1 MLFSTDPAAAC
12 TLLDGFL
19 ISPLPSHKQLWEA
32 RDETEWAARKG
43 LGSHSETTYGIRPGG
58 RMGKLQTNSVILST
72 ISELSWEQPTES
84 ESNIHWQEW
93 SSGMDGLGALI
104 MLAASLPIKL

>member
-1 MLFSTDPAAAC
+1 
-12 TLLDGFL
+12 
-19 ISPLPSHKQLWEA
+19 
-32 RDETEWAARKG
+32 
-43 LGSHSETTYGIRPGG
+43 
-58 RMGKLQTNSVILST
+58 MGKLQSSHAILPDVNDS
-72 ISELSWEQPTES
+72 LWEQPTES

>member
-19 ISPLPSHKQLWEA
+19 ISPLPSRKQLWEA
-32 RDETEWAARKG
+32 RDESEWARRRSLDVTG
-43 LGSHSETTYGIRPGG
+43 EVTYGIKPGG
-58 RMGKLQTNSVILST
+58 KMGKLQAQQVTFPDHNNS
-72 ISELSWEQPTES
+72 SWEQPSES
-84 ESNIHWQEW
+84 ESNTHWQEW

-104 MLAASLPIKL
+104 MLAASLPIQV